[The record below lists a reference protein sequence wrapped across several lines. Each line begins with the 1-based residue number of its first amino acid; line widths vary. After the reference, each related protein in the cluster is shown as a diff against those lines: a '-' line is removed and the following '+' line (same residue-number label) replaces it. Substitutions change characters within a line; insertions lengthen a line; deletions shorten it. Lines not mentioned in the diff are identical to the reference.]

1 MRNLTNRPVIS
12 FLLLL
17 VIPIAGLSLG
27 VGLGFL
33 LGLNGTDAGN
43 LLVNVVFLLVVLSII
58 PLYRFS
64 LDELGLKIIKAKW
77 GFHVAVSLAVFAGYL
92 LMYIFV
98 IRISGL
104 RPVDPGT
111 IWGLITY
118 AVVVMAEEI
127 YFRGILYRFLEK
139 RYSDITALIGSSVFF
154 GLLHATQGVRGVVSR
169 AISGWLWGSIRYSTG
184 MILLIIFPIHF
195 TYNSMWLLFEGN
207 WNNPPAWAPYV
218 LPLLEFLLGL
228 AIIIFTNKRTRS
240 ENQNREDGYSLPSQ
254 GLSDF

>member
-1 MRNLTNRPVIS
+1 MRNLTNRPVVSI
-12 FLLLL
+12 LLLL
-17 VIPIAGLSLG
+17 VVPIAGLSLG

-43 LLVNVVFLLVVLSII
+43 FIANVVFLLVVLSII

-77 GFHVAVSLAVFAGYL
+77 GFHIALSLAVFAGYL

-111 IWGLITY
+111 IWGLVTY
-118 AVVVMAEEI
+118 AVVVLAEEI

-139 RYSDITALIGSSVFF
+139 RSSGITALIGSSVFF

-184 MILLIIFPIHF
+184 MMLLIIFPIHF
-195 TYNSMWLLFEGN
+195 TYNSMWLLFKGN
-207 WNNPPAWAPYV
+207 WNNPPAWAPWGIPV
-218 LPLLEFLLGL
+218 LEFLFGL
-228 AIIIFTNKRTRS
+228 SIVIFSNRYSAS
-240 ENQNREDGYSLPSQ
+240 EN
-254 GLSDF
+254 

>member
-1 MRNLTNRPVIS
+1 MRNLTNRPVVSI
-12 FLLLL
+12 LLLL
-17 VIPIAGLSLG
+17 VVPIAGLSLG

-43 LLVNVVFLLVVLSII
+43 FIANVVFLLVVLSII

-77 GFHVAVSLAVFAGYL
+77 GFHIALSLAVFVGYL

-111 IWGLITY
+111 IWGLVTY
-118 AVVVMAEEI
+118 AVVVLAEEI

-139 RYSDITALIGSSVFF
+139 RSSGITALIGSSVFF

-195 TYNSMWLLFEGN
+195 TYNSMWLLFKGN
-207 WNNPPAWAPYV
+207 WNNPPAWSPWGIPV
-218 LPLLEFLLGL
+218 LEFLFGL
-228 AIIIFTNKRTRS
+228 SIVIFSNRYSAS
-240 ENQNREDGYSLPSQ
+240 EN
-254 GLSDF
+254 